1 MRGARVVEQRGGE
14 LLALRTQLLV
24 LRLELV
30 LQRRQ
35 PPQLPRQL
43 ERRQDGILR
52 QTMCSL
58 ISSELIPESKILSG
72 DLFF

>member
-14 LLALRTQLLV
+14 LLALRAQLLV

-58 ISSELIPESKILSG
+58 ISSELIPESKILAG